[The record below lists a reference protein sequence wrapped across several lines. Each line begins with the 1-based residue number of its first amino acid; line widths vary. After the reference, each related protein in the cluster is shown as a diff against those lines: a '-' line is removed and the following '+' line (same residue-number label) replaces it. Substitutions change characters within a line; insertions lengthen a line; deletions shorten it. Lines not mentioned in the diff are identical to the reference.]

1 MPVIDV
7 ITERPEWDAESG
19 LAEALAGAAEAA
31 LAAAGVRLL
40 PDAEVSVL
48 LTGDAEIR
56 ALNARWRKKD
66 TPTNVLSFPA
76 AEGARL
82 ATSPMVGDIALA
94 YETCRREA
102 EAEGKTFRDHAVH
115 LVAHGAL
122 HLVGFD
128 HETDAEAEIM
138 EALEQRILAGL
149 GIADPYGARDRGES
163 DA

>member
-7 ITERPEWDAESG
+7 IAERPEWDAEAG
-19 LAEALAGAAEAA
+19 LADALARAAGAAF
-31 LAAAGVRLL
+31 AAAGVRLL
-40 PDAEVSVL
+40 PHAEVSVL
-48 LTGDAEIR
+48 LTGDAEVR
-56 ALNARWRKKD
+56 TLNARWRGKD

-102 EAEGKTFRDHAVH
+102 EAEGKVFSDHAVH
-115 LVAHGAL
+115 LVVHGAL

-128 HETDAEAEIM
+128 HETDAEAEDM
-138 EALEQRILAGL
+138 EAMERRILAGL
-149 GIADPYGARDRGES
+149 GIADPYEARDRGES